1 MNKIRSSLAVA
12 LVVSFTFPA
21 AASAAIR
28 IHKIRYDPPG
38 ADYSS
43 NRQLRAEYI
52 VVKNTGP
59 RKRQLRGWVVRDK
72 EGHRF
77 RFPDYRIPAGG
88 SVKIHTGSGRNQ
100 RGDLYWGLDNFV
112 WNNDGDK
119 ATLRTRGGTTKDT
132 CGYAGGESP
141 NPPKYC

>member
-1 MNKIRSSLAVA
+1 LCS
-12 LVVSFTFPA
+12 PPQP
-21 AASAAIR
+21 SAAIR

-38 ADYSS
+38 ADYTS
-43 NRQLRAEYI
+43 NKQLRAEYI

-59 RKRQLRGWVVRDK
+59 KARQLRGWVIKDP

-77 RFPDYRIPAGG
+77 RFPRYRLPSGG
-88 SVKIHTGSGRNQ
+88 YVKIHTGSGKNN
-100 RGDLYWGLDNFV
+100 RGDLYWRLDNFV

-119 ATLRTRGGTTKDT
+119 ASLRWKGRTRDT
-132 CGYAGGESP
+132 CRYPGRESP